1 MIPSVCS
8 LAALFLIT
16 CRSEASNHREVADGF
31 CAGASY
37 GRESEQQPS
46 LVQKGKLKVSS
57 IQPREEGP
65 TSCIPVTVRLTTGS
79 WGREVSWKISSTKAT
94 FRAVESQEVYANRPT
109 GKKYL
114 QQECLPVATE
124 YTITMMDSYGD
135 GWNGAEVAIYAG
147 TYDDRDTL
155 PGTAEFTGA
164 LSDGSKKEEVFTL
177 PLPRDYSPPS
187 PDALDVVMQAK
198 LEEWKLLGF
207 SVAIFRQGAYS
218 EPITRGYGKTHADPA
233 QASPVTGDTVQMI
246 ASMSKTILGAAA
258 TKLIDAGDV
267 NLDDDIKDVLPR
279 DWTPVGT
286 SRNPKAPSTPVTW
299 RHIMTHTSSMTRD
312 VQAYDR
318 SYGPK
323 GAIFGSKIGN
333 DQCPL
338 TDLSGFYGDYL
349 MDRGIT
355 TRVGQDGS
363 PFNWYEEAQKK
374 GGAWNSADRPG
385 EKYKYSNFATGYLAL
400 LVELAAAKSSNF
412 RGSPTFSEFCKQEI
426 FDVLDMKNTAWFRE
440 DLPRDVSEAT
450 PAEWHNGKHDNIG
463 HYCFIDYASG
473 QLHSSARDLAKFG
486 QAWLNYGAGRGGFI
500 SESTGKMAV
509 GCVSRSPDGSTP
521 ADDDCKMGALW
532 FRMTNKQRDSGD
544 RVSLDPVRSL
554 DWTDG
559 IAHSGSEKGIL
570 TNMIVMPRA
579 GLVAVVLTN
588 GKGYKIQGRSFM
600 HEIMGALLDSA
611 PLTSNERGE
620 MTWPKSNSTSPP
632 PMWLNPNGCCTK
644 VVLKASID
652 ADEVEKVRPG
662 TLGEYVLTD
671 KHTKTS
677 DGKVRGVYEKK
688 GPCVGTRG
696 KTLSM
701 DPMYGDWRVFDSN
714 PMTDPSKPNLG
725 SFYSYSA
732 TADVCPE
739 TSTKWKVK
747 MGNSPYTDAYG
758 LTLQCA

>member
-1 MIPSVCS
+1 M
-8 LAALFLIT
+8 
-16 CRSEASNHREVADGF
+16 
-31 CAGASY
+31 
-37 GRESEQQPS
+37 
-46 LVQKGKLKVSS
+46 
-57 IQPREEGP
+57 
-65 TSCIPVTVRLTTGS
+65 
-79 WGREVSWKISSTKAT
+79 
-94 FRAVESQEVYANRPT
+94 ESQAYKNKK

-114 QQECLPVATE
+114 QHACLPVATE
-124 YTITMMDSYGD
+124 YTIIMKDLHGD
-135 GWNGAEVAIYAG
+135 GWNGAEVAIYDG
-147 TYDDRDTL
+147 TYVDRDTL
-155 PGTAEFTGA
+155 PGTAKFSGT
-164 LSDGSKKEEVFTL
+164 LSEGSEKEEVFTL
-177 PLPRDYSPPS
+177 PLPRA
-187 PDALDVVMQAK
+187 PDALDVAMQAK

-218 EPITRGYGKTHADPA
+218 EPIARGYGKTHADPA
-233 QASPVTGDTVQMI
+233 QAGPVTGDTVQMI

-267 NLDDDIKDVLPR
+267 KLDDDIKDVLPE

-286 SRNPKAPSTPVTW
+286 SRNPKSPSKPVTW

-323 GAIFGSKIGN
+323 GAIFGSKTGN

-355 TRVGQDGS
+355 TGVGQEGPGS
-363 PFNWYEEAQKK
+363 PFNWYKEAQKK

-385 EKYKYSNFATGYLAL
+385 KTYEYSNFATGYLAL
-400 LVELAAAKSSNF
+400 LVELAAANSPNF

-426 FDVLDMKNTAWFRE
+426 FDVLDMKSTAWFRE
-440 DLPRDVSEAT
+440 DLPPDVSEAT
-450 PAEWHNGKHDNIG
+450 PAQWHDGKHKHDNIG

-473 QLHSSARDLAKFG
+473 QLHTSARDLAKFG

-509 GCVSRSPDGSTP
+509 GCVSRNPDGSTP
-521 ADDDCKMGALW
+521 ADDDCEMGALW
-532 FRMTNKQRDSGD
+532 YRMTNKQRDWGESA
-544 RVSLDPVRSL
+544 SFDPVRSL

-559 IAHSGSEKGIL
+559 IKHSGSEKGVQ
-570 TNMIVMPRA
+570 TNMIVMPKA

-588 GKGYKIQGRSFM
+588 GKGYKIEGRSFM
-600 HEIMGALLDSA
+600 HEIMGTLLDSA
-611 PLTSNERGE
+611 PLTYYRGE
-620 MTWPKSNSTSPP
+620 MTWPKYTWTTPP
-632 PMWLNPNGCCTK
+632 PMWSNPNRCCTK
-644 VVLKASID
+644 VVLSASIN
-652 ADEVEKVRPG
+652 ADEVEKVRPR

-671 KHTKTS
+671 KYTKTS
-677 DGKVRGVYEKK
+677 NGKVLGVYEKK
-688 GPCVGTRG
+688 GPSVGTRG

-701 DPMYGDWRVFDSN
+701 DPMYDDWRVFDSN
-714 PMTDPSKPNLG
+714 PMTDPSKSNLG
-725 SFYSYSA
+725 MFYSYSG

-739 TSTKWKVK
+739 TSEKWKVK
-747 MGNSPYTDAYG
+747 MGPSPYTDAYG